1 MPQYKNARRRLF
13 SQCILYIAPRSIKSS
28 LLSKHRL
35 LRAAALATKSLY
47 RIGSLA
53 YLSGECR
60 SLLQCPHLPIS
71 EVEDDPEIRSRYR
84 PFLLDVATEATDQI
98 SALELETTV
107 SMAEADLAK
116 TRTRLRVLI
125 LYGSLRKRQA
135 SLSSTRQASL
145 TFVTK
150 RSYSKLI
157 AFEAA
162 CILYRLGCDVRIFNP
177 SSLPIRDSVE
187 ALHPSV

>member
-1 MPQYKNARRRLF
+1 
-13 SQCILYIAPRSIKSS
+13 
-28 LLSKHRL
+28 
-35 LRAAALATKSLY
+35 
-47 RIGSLA
+47 
-53 YLSGECR
+53 
-60 SLLQCPHLPIS
+60 
-71 EVEDDPEIRSRYR
+71 
-84 PFLLDVATEATDQI
+84 
-98 SALELETTV
+98 
-107 SMAEADLAK
+107 MAEADLAK

-125 LYGSLRKRQA
+125 LYGSLR
-135 SLSSTRQASL
+135 
-145 TFVTK
+145 K